1 MCVCVLEEGAGMRDG
16 GGELKVRRG
25 LRGCGVL
32 LISQVRK
39 LRPTSRETLISN
51 LISVRHQSLVQVQG
65 LAWGKMSHFS
75 QKK

>member
-1 MCVCVLEEGAGMRDG
+1 MCVCVLEEG

-25 LRGCGVL
+25 LRGREVL

-39 LRPTSRETLISN
+39 PRPTSRETLISN

-65 LAWGKMSHFS
+65 LAWDKMSHFS

>member
-1 MCVCVLEEGAGMRDG
+1 MRDG

-39 LRPTSRETLISN
+39 PRPTRARETLISN